1 MQRNGLIFVYCGKGK
16 GKTTAALGTALRA
29 AGQRFKVLIL
39 QFVKKKKNIGE
50 INALASI

>member
-29 AGQRFKVLIL
+29 AGQGFKVLIL